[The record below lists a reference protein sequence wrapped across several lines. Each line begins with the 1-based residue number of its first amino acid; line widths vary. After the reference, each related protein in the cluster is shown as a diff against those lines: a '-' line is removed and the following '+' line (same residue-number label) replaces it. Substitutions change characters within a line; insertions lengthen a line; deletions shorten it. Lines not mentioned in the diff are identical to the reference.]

1 MKNLWRKLIN
11 MKRVS
16 KLLLLFII
24 FILNINLVKAD
35 EDKNLVE
42 VDEDKNLVNVYLFH
56 SSTCP
61 HCKAEIKFLDEIKE
75 EYDNISIYMYEISDS
90 ENAKLLDEVAK
101 LFDTTVGGT
110 PFTVIG
116 DKYFKGFS
124 YENYTERFIATIEYY
139 SDNGYK
145 DRVGE
150 YIGDI
155 TLPSYE
161 VVSDNNKSVDEYI
174 DEKSEHKISV
184 FGKSISL
191 KNMTLPIIAI
201 LIGLVDGFNPC
212 AMWVLL
218 FLISMLIGMND
229 KKRMFIIGITFLLTS
244 AFVYLLFMLAWL
256 NAATLLLSINYVRI
270 IIGIIALVGA
280 FINITS
286 YIRHRHDNGC
296 DVVDDKKRNKIFK
309 KIKKF
314 THEKNFWLAI
324 IGAMTLAVSVN
335 IVELACSAGLP
346 VMFTQILSMNHP
358 ILIEKVLYIGLYMVF
373 FLLDD
378 MIVFFVAMRTMELTG
393 ISTKYG
399 KLSKIIG
406 GLLLLGIGILLIFKP
421 EWLMFNF

>member
-24 FILNINLVKAD
+24 FILNINLVKA
-35 EDKNLVE
+35 
-42 VDEDKNLVNVYLFH
+42 DEDKNLVNVYLFH

-124 YENYTERFIATIEYY
+124 YENYTERFIAAIEYY

-280 FINITS
+280 LINITS

-324 IGAMTLAVSVN
+324 VGAMTLAVSVN

-358 ILIEKVLYIGLYMVF
+358 SLIEKILYIGLYMVF